1 MTILITA
8 IVTAVVTAIGL
19 LEFARRYVERS
30 KLTKF
35 IQETENEVNLLDQ
48 LIEQNKF
55 DAAVFLSRGVWAQ
68 VREER
73 VKAGGSIA
81 QRTQLENMETRNDE
95 VRSRMLKI
103 MLARAGVPADLIRSV
118 ADPNDDDHIERQHR
132 A

>member
-8 IVTAVVTAIGL
+8 IVTAVVTGL
-19 LEFARRYVERS
+19 LEFARRYGERS

-48 LIEQNKF
+48 LIEQNKS

-68 VREER
+68 VREAR

-81 QRTQLENMETRNDE
+81 HRAQLEKMEARNDE

-103 MLARAGVPADLIRSV
+103 TLARAGVPADLIRSIT
-118 ADPNDDDHIERQHR
+118 DPNHATIS
-132 A
+132 

>member
-19 LEFARRYVERS
+19 LEFGRRYGERS

-48 LIEQNKF
+48 LIEQNKS

-68 VREER
+68 VREAR

-81 QRTQLENMETRNDE
+81 HRTQLENMEARNDE

-103 MLARAGVPADLIRSV
+103 MLARAGVPADLIRSI